1 MANAKT
7 DHLTVKVSRELVPRG
22 FTWQRLPRDAVQ
34 ADALGLLALVAGQ
47 DVEPAEGSDGT
58 GGRRRIARKVAPG
71 HVISTVDPQARQTR
85 KSKSWRRDGFRG
97 HVAAELETGL
107 VTGCEI
113 DDGRRAGQHRCGERG
128 EDGRP

>member
-34 ADALGLLALVAGQ
+34 ADALGLLALVPGQ

-58 GGRRRIARKVAPG
+58 GGRWRHGCWLGGRIRA
-71 HVISTVDPQARQTR
+71 
-85 KSKSWRRDGFRG
+85 
-97 HVAAELETGL
+97 
-107 VTGCEI
+107 
-113 DDGRRAGQHRCGERG
+113 RRARA
-128 EDGRP
+128 